1 MPVLEELI
9 ARAQAYFGE
18 GLKDI
23 VVLHVN
29 HCMDNSFYFSELL
42 NRLFFRAV
50 FVGAPYNENT
60 VGRGWSFPA
69 YYGKRTRQSCQLW
82 REDSCFFQ
90 GPMPFMEA
98 VERMIEEAL
107 QRDPLPL
114 MESGMGLLG
123 LEAGDYHY
131 PVLGRHL
138 ERRPELAAQICG
150 SVEQTASGTAR
161 CRAYG
166 REHRFFYPCGSISR
180 SDIKMHLESRFIGHR
195 VVEVLAYFLYSAN
208 TFIDFHHILLLGYGI
223 VGRQVA
229 LDLQSRSCAVSVWE
243 TDGRIAES
251 ARKDGHQVVQAVT
264 PELFSAD
271 TIVIGS
277 TGAAAFTDEMLNA
290 FFAGSARHLYLASA
304 SSQDWEFKRFL
315 EMASGSRPWPE
326 GVSLLERREASC
338 YEQYIFR
345 CPRGTREVFLIAEGL
360 PVNFYPKDGIS
371 LTYSVIDLIFAEM
384 LSMGLSF
391 CFGDWKKRLWLLGS
405 SQDFSPFLSERELA
419 ALWFSFYHLTGFE
432 QAQGVPESHP
442 QADYLRARVLE
453 GSGKDC

>member
-1 MPVLEELI
+1 
-9 ARAQAYFGE
+9 
-18 GLKDI
+18 
-23 VVLHVN
+23 
-29 HCMDNSFYFSELL
+29 
-42 NRLFFRAV
+42 
-50 FVGAPYNENT
+50 
-60 VGRGWSFPA
+60 
-69 YYGKRTRQSCQLW
+69 
-82 REDSCFFQ
+82 
-90 GPMPFMEA
+90 
-98 VERMIEEAL
+98 
-107 QRDPLPL
+107 
-114 MESGMGLLG
+114 
-123 LEAGDYHY
+123 
-131 PVLGRHL
+131 
-138 ERRPELAAQICG
+138 
-150 SVEQTASGTAR
+150 
-161 CRAYG
+161 
-166 REHRFFYPCGSISR
+166 
-180 SDIKMHLESRFIGHR
+180 
-195 VVEVLAYFLYSAN
+195 
-208 TFIDFHHILLLGYGI
+208 
-223 VGRQVA
+223 
-229 LDLQSRSCAVSVWE
+229 
-243 TDGRIAES
+243 
-251 ARKDGHQVVQAVT
+251 
-264 PELFSAD
+264 
-271 TIVIGS
+271 
-277 TGAAAFTDEMLNA
+277 MLNA

-384 LSMGLSF
+384 LFMGLSF